1 MRRTSSRSP
10 RPRAWRRALGGVV
23 TVAALALLLST
34 PPQAAA
40 QSTAQAQASASVQA
54 GSPGARVM
62 TPELVAKLRSVA
74 SAVMSPS
81 ATHAAYTLLVQRKPF
96 VDEDGPA
103 WRELHV
109 LDLATGESRP
119 FVTGQVSVSGV
130 SWTPDGSA
138 IAYLAKREG
147 DEGRSLY
154 TIPLAGGESVR
165 LLEHEDGIS
174 TYNLSPDGMQVAFL
188 SREKPDPRVKELAE
202 KGFKAE
208 IFEEELRYSR
218 LWIAQLGGGEPRQL
232 DVEGH
237 VSSAQWSPAGDRL
250 MLTVAPTP
258 LVDDSYM
265 KRRIRVVDPSSGR
278 VTARIEN
285 PGKLGQIAWSP
296 DGQRLAFIS
305 GEDINDPMQGRL
317 IVVPVTGGEQVD
329 LVPGYEGH
337 IAGVVWRDENTL
349 VYLADEDLHTRIGE
363 VGVDGSARRTLV
375 EPPGSVLHG
384 MTASRDGGALSFI
397 GDTPEHP
404 NEVFVLQDGG
414 TPERMTD
421 SNPWLADVRLAPQEE
436 VVWQARDGLELHG
449 LLIRPLDEVGGRRY
463 PLVVQVHG
471 GPESRYDDGWLTSYS
486 LHGQVAAS
494 RGIAVFYPNY
504 RASTGRGVEFSKLDH
519 GDMGGKE
526 FDDIV
531 DGVDHLIDTGLVD
544 RDRVGVTGGSY
555 GGYATGWLTTRYSDR
570 FAAGVMFVGISNQI
584 SKVGTSDIPEE
595 MFLVHNRLRPW
606 DDWELFLERS
616 PVYWAGDS
624 NTPLLIMAGK
634 DDPRVHP
641 EQSMEMY
648 RNLKLRGSAP
658 VRLIFYP
665 GEGHG
670 NARAGARYDYNLR
683 AMRWLEHYLVG
694 PGGDKPPAELDYP
707 LERGDEGPPEKVTTA
722 SDERG

>member
-1 MRRTSSRSP
+1 MRRISSRSP
-10 RPRAWRRALGGVV
+10 RPRGWRRALGGLV
-23 TVAALALLLST
+23 TVAVVALLIST
-34 PPQAAA
+34 YPQAAA
-40 QSTAQAQASASVQA
+40 QAQAQATPSAQTV
-54 GSPGARVM
+54 SPGARVM
-62 TPELVAKLRSVA
+62 TPELVAKLRSVT

-81 ATHAAYTLLVQRKPF
+81 GTHVAYTLLVQRKPF

-109 LDLATGESRP
+109 LELATGESRP
-119 FVTGQVSVSGV
+119 FVTGKVNVSDV

-138 IAYLAKREG
+138 LAYLAKREG

-154 TIPLAGGESVR
+154 AIPLAGGESVR
-165 LLEHEDGIS
+165 LLEHGDGIS
-174 TYNLSPDGMQVAFL
+174 DYSLSSDGMQVAFL
-188 SREKPDPRVKELAE
+188 SREKRDPRVKELAE

-208 IFEEELRYSR
+208 IFEEGLRYSR
-218 LWIAQLGGGEPRQL
+218 LWIASLDGGEPRPV

-237 VSSAQWSPAGDRL
+237 VSSVLWSPAGDRL
-250 MLTVAPTP
+250 VLTVAPTP

-265 KRRIRVVDPSSGR
+265 KRRIRVVDPSSGQ

-296 DGQRLAFIS
+296 AGQRLAFIS
-305 GEDINDPMQGRL
+305 GEDINDPLQGRL
-317 IVVPVTGGEQVD
+317 IVVPATGGEQVD
-329 LVPGYEGH
+329 LVPDYEGH
-337 IAGVVWRDENTL
+337 IAGVIWRDERTL
-349 VYLADEDLHTRIGE
+349 IYLADEDLYTRIGE
-363 VGVDGSARRTLV
+363 VAVDGSARRTVV
-375 EPPGSVLHG
+375 EPPGPVLHG
-384 MTASRDGGALSFI
+384 MSASRDGEVLSFT

-404 NEVFVLQDGG
+404 NEVFVLHGDGG
-414 TPERMTD
+414 RPERMTE
-421 SNPWLADVRLAPQEE
+421 SNPWLADVRLAPQET

-486 LHGQVAAS
+486 LSGQVAAS

-531 DGVDHLIDTGLVD
+531 DGVDHLIDTGLAD

-641 EQSMEMY
+641 GQSMEMY

-670 NARAGARYDYNLR
+670 NARAAARYDYNLR
-683 AMRWLEHYLVG
+683 ALRWLEHYLLG
-694 PGGDKPPAELDYP
+694 PGGDKPPTELDYP
-707 LERGDEGPPEKVTTA
+707 LERGDEGTPEKVTRS

>member
-1 MRRTSSRSP
+1 
-10 RPRAWRRALGGVV
+10 
-23 TVAALALLLST
+23 
-34 PPQAAA
+34 
-40 QSTAQAQASASVQA
+40 
-54 GSPGARVM
+54 
-62 TPELVAKLRSVA
+62 
-74 SAVMSPS
+74 
-81 ATHAAYTLLVQRKPF
+81 
-96 VDEDGPA
+96 
-103 WRELHV
+103 
-109 LDLATGESRP
+109 
-119 FVTGQVSVSGV
+119 
-130 SWTPDGSA
+130 
-138 IAYLAKREG
+138 
-147 DEGRSLY
+147 
-154 TIPLAGGESVR
+154 
-165 LLEHEDGIS
+165 LLEHDGGIS
-174 TYNLSPDGMQVAFL
+174 TYSLSPEGKQVAFL

-250 MLTVAPTP
+250 MLTVAPSP

-296 DGQRLAFIS
+296 DGRRLAFIS

-329 LVPGYEGH
+329 LVPDYEGH
-337 IAGVVWRDENTL
+337 VAGVVWRDQNTL

-363 VGVDGSARRTLV
+363 VAVDGGARRTLV
-375 EPPGSVLHG
+375 DPPGPVLHG
-384 MTASRDGGALSFI
+384 MTAARDGGVFSFI

-504 RASTGRGVEFSKLDH
+504 RASTGRGVEF
-519 GDMGGKE
+519 
-526 FDDIV
+526 
-531 DGVDHLIDTGLVD
+531 
-544 RDRVGVTGGSY
+544 
-555 GGYATGWLTTRYSDR
+555 
-570 FAAGVMFVGISNQI
+570 
-584 SKVGTSDIPEE
+584 
-595 MFLVHNRLRPW
+595 
-606 DDWELFLERS
+606 
-616 PVYWAGDS
+616 
-624 NTPLLIMAGK
+624 
-634 DDPRVHP
+634 
-641 EQSMEMY
+641 
-648 RNLKLRGSAP
+648 
-658 VRLIFYP
+658 VR
-665 GEGHG
+665 
-670 NARAGARYDYNLR
+670 
-683 AMRWLEHYLVG
+683 
-694 PGGDKPPAELDYP
+694 
-707 LERGDEGPPEKVTTA
+707 
-722 SDERG
+722 